1 MKTDR
6 DHALIQGLGTLGL
19 LCFAWLLAACAGP
32 QQSAQAPQVETDR
45 LPTKIAVLPARYL
58 LDEQEAV
65 GDFPVDPADDE
76 AGFIGDLARGAIH
89 NQLAGKGYAVQPL
102 RQVNRSLEKND
113 WTALP
118 ASQLCEKLAV
128 DGLLYPEIHNATMMR
143 AVAYDRFKIDAR
155 IRFVNRQGEEL
166 GVWRDN
172 AAKRKI
178 ALPTSPVE
186 LAATV
191 VGALL
196 DEPASKQMR
205 LVVYDWG
212 DKVSHAV
219 PDCPYGQ
226 SLPDVV
232 SVESNIDHRLFA
244 AGERIEIKL
253 TGEKGVDGRFD
264 LGEFKR
270 NQPMTEVESGVY
282 QGVYVVRQGDRAAG
296 LTLQVRL
303 TRPNGAQRIWVET
316 GGSLTLDGILPPPP
330 ADLRARAGKE
340 GVTLSWTPPPGDDVQ
355 TFVVE
360 KSATAVGDFSQVAR
374 TRELRWLDAEV
385 AEGATCYYRV
395 RAVDAAGNRSGQE
408 HTLRAT
414 MPCYQ
419 EVTLRGPLSG
429 TLAPG
434 VYRIEEST
442 RVAAGSVLE
451 IGPGTRLTLAP
462 EVGLA
467 INGRL
472 KVAGSPQR
480 PAILEGQGW
489 RGIEIAARGQAEL
502 SHAVL
507 KGCGA
512 CLQNSGSLVMQGVC
526 VKGDGGD
533 GLQVLDEG
541 VTTLRK
547 VEVSG
552 CQRGVLI
559 SGGKAA
565 IETATLRDNAIG
577 LEVAGGDLELRDC
590 NLGGNRQWQLKTD
603 RQLVL
608 EGHYLGASTVEEL
621 KLQGDILVESL
632 LDAPYPQGRKI
643 VLVDDRDI
651 TPEVIEERFAKH
663 KSRGMT
669 AFAERRFGDAHQQLT
684 QAMQLKRDRE
694 TYLYLAYTQSCLGEQ
709 KHMAATLERAIAAF
723 PYEVR
728 LYQVYVKHLVAS
740 GQQARALTMLNKA
753 LKMNPDN
760 PNLAFMKQYVEAL
773 GQ

>member
-1 MKTDR
+1 MKTATGHSLFQVFR
-6 DHALIQGLGTLGL
+6 ALSL
-19 LCFAWLLAACAGP
+19 LCFACLLASCAGP
-32 QQSAQAPQVETDR
+32 QQSAQTPQVEANR
-45 LPTKIAVLPARYL
+45 LPTRIAVLPARYL
-58 LDEQEAV
+58 PDEEGAV
-65 GDFPVDPADDE
+65 GDFPVDAADEE
-76 AGFIGDLARGAIH
+76 AAFIGDLARGVVH

-102 RQVNRSLEKND
+102 PQVDRALEESD
-113 WTALP
+113 WAALP
-118 ASQLCEKLAV
+118 AAQLCEKLAV

-212 DKVSHAV
+212 DKVSGAV

-226 SLPDVV
+226 SLPEVV

-244 AGERIEIKL
+244 AGERIEVKL
-253 TGEKGVDGRFD
+253 IGEKGVDCRFD

-282 QGVYVVRQGDRAAG
+282 QGVYVVRQGDQAAG

-316 GGSLTLDGILPPPP
+316 GGPLTMDGILPPEP

-340 GVTLSWTPPPGDDVQ
+340 GVTLSWALPPGNDVR

-360 KSATAVGDFSQVAR
+360 KSATAVGDFAQVAQ

-395 RAVDAAGNRSGQE
+395 RAMDAAGNRSGQE
-408 HTLRAT
+408 RTVRAT
-414 MPCYQ
+414 MPCYE

-462 EVGLA
+462 EAGLA
-467 INGRL
+467 IEGRL

-480 PAILEGQGW
+480 PVILEGKEWQGI
-489 RGIEIAARGQAEL
+489 RVAARGQAEL

-507 KGCGA
+507 KGCRA

-526 VKGDGGD
+526 VKGEGGD

-541 VTTLRK
+541 VMTLRQ

-552 CQRGVLI
+552 CRRGVVV

-565 IETATLRDNAIG
+565 IEAATLRDNAIG
-577 LEVAGGDLELRDC
+577 LEVAGGDLELRDS
-590 NLGGNRQWQLKTD
+590 NLGDNSQWQLKTD
-603 RQLVL
+603 RRLVL
-608 EGHYLGASTVEEL
+608 EGHYLGASAVEDL
-621 KLQGDILVESL
+621 KLQGDILVKSL
-632 LDAPYPQGRKI
+632 LDAPYPHGRKI

-651 TPEVIEERFAKH
+651 TPEVIEERFAGH
-663 KSRGMT
+663 KSRGMA
-669 AFAERRFGDAHQQLT
+669 AFAERRFGDAHQELT
-684 QAMQLKRDRE
+684 RAMQLKQDRE

-709 KHMAATLERAIAAF
+709 EHMAATLEQAIAAF

-728 LYQVYVKHLVAS
+728 LYQVYVKHLAAS
-740 GQQARALTMLNKA
+740 GQQAKA
-753 LKMNPDN
+753 MTLLDKAMKMNPDN
-760 PNLAFMKQYVEAL
+760 ANLAFMKQYVEAM